1 MGLFFK
7 TEYKGNYNTLHFH
20 FQQLEVK
27 KGPKKRSNEQ
37 INNIIL
43 LIPVKLRVKTIL
55 VMVQIFFGFIFFE
68 PV

>member
-20 FQQLEVK
+20 FKQLEVK

-43 LIPVKLRVKTIL
+43 INSSERVKTIL